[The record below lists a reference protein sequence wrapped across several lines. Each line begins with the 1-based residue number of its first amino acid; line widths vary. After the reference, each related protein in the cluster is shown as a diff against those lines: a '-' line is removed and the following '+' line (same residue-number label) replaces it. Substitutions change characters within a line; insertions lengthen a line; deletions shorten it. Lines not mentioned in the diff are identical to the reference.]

1 MALQNPEQLKHLQ
14 NAFEAFNEMSDQLML
29 SYHQLEGQVD
39 RLNRELAVAHGERI
53 EQREQKQYLANRLE
67 SVLDALPAGV
77 VVLNGKGIV
86 QEANRVAIQLLAEP
100 LKGQPWRKIIQKV
113 FKPHPDDGHD
123 ISLRDGRIVS
133 ISTSSLE
140 HEPGQIVLITDVSEK
155 RQLEDKL
162 RRYHRLSAMGQMAA
176 SLAHQI
182 RTPAASAL
190 LYLSSLRRSENTPG
204 AVEKYA
210 DKVHEQLCHIEAM
223 VRDMLAYAKG
233 EQASEANIFTPQEL
247 IDALKR
253 AVRTQLDQADVAL
266 IVQSRESDLYL
277 KGNREAFIGALI
289 NLVMNSLH
297 AASDAPLRIE
307 IHFTRYDANTL
318 SITVKDNGVG
328 IPIEI
333 QETVF
338 DPFVT
343 TRPQGTGLGLAVVK
357 SIVEKHGGQI
367 RLESQHGRGTSITM
381 RIPIYQA
388 QAGEKTN
395 IDDAEKE
402 VWL

>member
-1 MALQNPEQLKHLQ
+1 MASQNPEQLKHLQ
-14 NAFEAFNEMSDQLML
+14 NAFEAFNEMSDQLMS
-29 SYHQLEGQVD
+29 SYHQLESQVD
-39 RLNRELAVAHGERI
+39 RLNRELAVAQGDRL
-53 EQREQKQYLANRLE
+53 EQFEQNRYLANRLA
-67 SVLDALPAGV
+67 SLLDALPAGV
-77 VVLNGKGIV
+77 VVLNGKGVV
-86 QEANRVAIQLLAEP
+86 QETNRVATELLAEP
-100 LKGQPWRKIIQKV
+100 LKGQQWRTVIQRA
-113 FKPHPDDGHD
+113 FKPHPNDGHD
-123 ISLRDGRIVS
+123 ISLQDGRIVS
-133 ISTSSLE
+133 ISTTSLGQ
-140 HEPGQIVLITDVSEK
+140 EPGQILLITDVTEK

-162 RRYHRLSAMGQMAA
+162 GRYHRLSAMGQMAA

-182 RTPAASAL
+182 RTPAASAI
-190 LYLSSLRRSENTPG
+190 LYLSNLRRSGKNPE

-233 EQASEANIFTPQEL
+233 GQVPQATIFTPQDL

-253 AVRTQLDQADVAL
+253 AVQTQLDQAGVAL
-266 IVQSRESDLYL
+266 IVQNRDSYLRL
-277 KGNREAFIGALI
+277 KGNREAFVGALI
-289 NLVMNSLH
+289 NLVMNSVH
-297 AASDAPLRIE
+297 AASEAPLRIE
-307 IHFTRYDANTL
+307 LHFTRYDSNTI

-357 SIVEKHGGQI
+357 SIVEKHGGEI
-367 RLESQHGRGTSITM
+367 KLEPHQGRGTSITM
-381 RIPIYQA
+381 KVPIYKA
-388 QAGEKTN
+388 QEGGKTN
-395 IDDAEKE
+395 QEDAEKE